1 MILQVSEA
9 KIAAVERQY
18 EAQMAEIEN
27 RYRSQATE
35 KLYRLETRVKDLEK
49 MLEVETVV
57 WAVSVFGTV
66 SAESFSVFCQIVC
79 IETVV
84 VVFGARVTPLCT
96 SI

>member
-1 MILQVSEA
+1 MTLQVSEA

-57 WAVSVFGTV
+57 
-66 SAESFSVFCQIVC
+66 
-79 IETVV
+79 
-84 VVFGARVTPLCT
+84 
-96 SI
+96 